1 MFKSLRWKITLLFIT
16 TMIIAEFITG
26 SAAIL
31 FTAKYFN
38 DDFAHAT
45 QAALDD
51 GLRAELDNAANAIT
65 IPTPPADDS
74 SPIVMME
81 TSDINLQGIRDSMS
95 AYLGKLA
102 MSATRTYAILDGKTA
117 ELLYSSVNAASIEIT
132 PTVTRALEGEES
144 FSNGLTAEYMDYGL
158 PLGKPGNVKY
168 ILYIRDTKAV
178 AKNVLKTIMRIWIFV
193 MTGSALLAILIGFF
207 MSKTITNPIRS
218 LTDKAKRL
226 ADGDLNALEASK
238 STDELGALTNSLLY
252 LAHSRKESNEKAKGE
267 QIKVETIL
275 QNMNDGILAFNMQ
288 GKLIH
293 INPEA
298 QRLLHRKYLDDI
310 SFDRFF
316 KEIQADITLG
326 DLLYMKPDGSIER
339 EVKIENTFLRM
350 NFATFNAEKNKIG
363 GIIVII
369 HDITHQEKLEQS
381 RRDFVADVSHELRTP
396 LTTIKSYSETLSDMP
411 DADRELRMR
420 FLNVIASESDRMA
433 RILSDLLTLSELDDK
448 QTFYRVPEAI
458 DIRKMIE
465 GVVERMGMTAQK
477 KNQTLVY
484 HPINDVPIISGDRDG
499 LERVI
504 INIISNAIKYTP
516 SGGHI
521 EVYSSKVYT
530 DISIKVSDNG
540 IGIPK
545 DKLPHIFD
553 RFYRVDK
560 ARSRDTGGT
569 GLGLAIAK
577 QVLESCFN
585 GKIKI
590 SSEINKGT
598 EVTIT
603 IPVTDQ

>member
-1 MFKSLRWKITLLFIT
+1 MFKSLRWKITWLFIT

-26 SAAIL
+26 TAAII

-38 DDFAHAT
+38 DDFADT
-45 QAALDD
+45 IRESLDD
-51 GLRAELDNAANAIT
+51 GLLADLDNAANAIT
-65 IPTPPADDS
+65 IPSPPADDT

-95 AYLGKLA
+95 AYLGRLA
-102 MSATRTYAILDGKTA
+102 MSASRTYSIIDGATSD
-117 ELLYSSVNAASIEIT
+117 LLYSSVNATSVEIT
-132 PTVTRALEGEES
+132 PTLERALNGEES
-144 FSNGLTAEYMDYGL
+144 FSNGFSAECLEYGL
-158 PLGKPGNVKY
+158 PLGKAGNIKY
-168 ILYIRDTKAV
+168 VLYIRDTKDV
-178 AKNVLKTIMRIWIFV
+178 ASNVLGTIMTVWIFV
-193 MTGSALLAILIGFF
+193 MIGSALLALLVGLF

-226 ADGDLNALEASK
+226 ADGDLNALEAS
-238 STDELGALTNSLLY
+238 SSGDELGALTNSLLH

-288 GKLIH
+288 GKLMH

-298 QRLLHRKYLDDI
+298 QKLLHRKYLDDI

-326 DLLYMKPDGSIER
+326 DLLYINPDGSLER
-339 EVKIENTFLRM
+339 EVKIENTYLHM
-350 NFATFNAEKNKIG
+350 NFATFNIEKNKTG

-369 HDITHQEKLEQS
+369 HDITHQEKLEES
-381 RRDFVADVSHELRTP
+381 RRIFVADVSHELRTP
-396 LTTIKSYSETLSDMP
+396 LTTIKSYSETLADMP

-433 RILSDLLTLSELDDK
+433 RILSDLLTLSELDDN
-448 QTFYRVPEAI
+448 QTFYKVPEAI

-465 GVVERMGMTAQK
+465 GIVERMGMTAQK
-477 KNQTLVY
+477 KNQTLIY
-484 HPINDVPIISGDRDG
+484 HPINDVPIISGDRDS

-516 SGGHI
+516 SGGNI

-545 DKLPHIFD
+545 DKLPNIFD

-590 SSEINKGT
+590 NSELNKGT

-603 IPVTDQ
+603 IPVPEG